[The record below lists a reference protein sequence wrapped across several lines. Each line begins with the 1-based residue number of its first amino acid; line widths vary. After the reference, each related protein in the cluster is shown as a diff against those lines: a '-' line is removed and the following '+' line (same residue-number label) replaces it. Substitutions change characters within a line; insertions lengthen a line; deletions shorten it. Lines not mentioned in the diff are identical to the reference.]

1 MPADAAGRSV
11 WFFCTLALASAADLR
26 RQLIP
31 NTFCILTAVAGLIA
45 ISPAR
50 FVGQIL
56 GPLAALPFLG
66 VALIFPDRA
75 GGGDIK
81 FVASVGFV
89 LGLLPTLWGGILGL
103 SLAIVYAAARA
114 CIEKHCAA
122 TPTPIGQIAIPL
134 APFLSIGFAI
144 FYVLEVI
151 T

>member
-1 MPADAAGRSV
+1 MPADAAVRSV

-26 RQLIP
+26 RHLIP

-66 VALIFPDRA
+66 VAMIFPDRA

-89 LGLLPTLWGGILGL
+89 LGLLPTLWGAYHSPSSMLPHGPALKSTAL
-103 SLAIVYAAARA
+103 PHQHQSAKL
-114 CIEKHCAA
+114 
-122 TPTPIGQIAIPL
+122 PSPWLPFFPL
-134 APFLSIGFAI
+134 VLPFSMFWRL
-144 FYVLEVI
+144 
-151 T
+151 

>member
-1 MPADAAGRSV
+1 MPADAAFQAA
-11 WFFCTLALASAADLR
+11 WFFCALALASAADLR
-26 RQLIP
+26 RHLIP
-31 NTFCILTAVAGLIA
+31 NTFCILTAAAGLIS

-66 VALIFPDRA
+66 VAMIFPDRA

-81 FVASVGFV
+81 FVAAVGFV
-89 LGLLPTLWGGILGL
+89 LGLLPTLWGGVLGL
-103 SLAIVYAAARA
+103 SLAIGYAVVRA
-114 CIEKHCAA
+114 CIEKRCAA

-134 APFLSIGFAI
+134 APFLSLGFAM
-144 FYVLEVI
+144 FYVLEVM

>member
-1 MPADAAGRSV
+1 MPADTAFQAAWFLGILVLTSV
-11 WFFCTLALASAADLR
+11 VDLR
-26 RQLIP
+26 RHRIP

-66 VALIFPDRA
+66 VAMIFPDRA

>member
-1 MPADAAGRSV
+1 MPADAAVRSV

-26 RQLIP
+26 RHLIP
-31 NTFCILTAVAGLIA
+31 NTFCILTAVA
-45 ISPAR
+45 
-50 FVGQIL
+50 
-56 GPLAALPFLG
+56 LAALPFLG
-66 VALIFPDRA
+66 VAMIFPDRA

-144 FYVLEVI
+144 FYVLEVVK
-151 T
+151 